1 MTSNNLPPTA
11 TISVY
16 DIESDQNINLTFDE
30 WQQLQSNNSNEIT
43 IVNKSGGNYHSK
55 KTLNSEIKIYGPGV
69 WEDLFSVTVVAA
81 TTPIKEVSK
90 LAVTGGYHVLND
102 PLGRFGTKIKNNHNY
117 FCGSNFGSKSY
128 SSRSDFVSR
137 R

>member
-1 MTSNNLPPTA
+1 MTSNNSPPTA

-55 KTLNSEIKIYGPGV
+55 KTLNSEIKIYGLGV

-90 LAVTGGYHVLND
+90 LSCNRWLSCLKW
-102 PLGRFGTKIKNNHNY
+102 PFG
-117 FCGSNFGSKSY
+117 
-128 SSRSDFVSR
+128 
-137 R
+137 